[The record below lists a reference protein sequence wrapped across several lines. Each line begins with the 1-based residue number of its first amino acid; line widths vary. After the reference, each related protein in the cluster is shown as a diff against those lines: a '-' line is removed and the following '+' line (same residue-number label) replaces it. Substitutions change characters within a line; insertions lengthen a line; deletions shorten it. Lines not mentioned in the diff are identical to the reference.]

1 MPARSIRSA
10 SRSAQ
15 SYLGSTLFNA
25 PADNRRGNPAQS
37 HGTLV
42 LGFILILVAIF
53 AVQNIQPLTEQEVKF
68 QSFTKFM
75 TALVNQDPAVPKLAQ
90 SDKKFDIVYNPPF
103 KLDSLDSQQRQ
114 VFDLIDD
121 VPNHPERYHLDLLGL
136 TSIGLDYNQQ
146 QVFDALGPTEG
157 SMRQFNDDGSVVTS
171 ESGCLGALQGCD
183 WNICPVELWNQLYTN
198 IWCGAK
204 AFREQLRMWD
214 GVFTYAVAGYKG
226 IWQYSRDA
234 SGELVLDQNGNPII
248 LRDENGNPKIEAQYQ
263 EQIDRV
269 FNSLL
274 IVPRG

>member
-1 MPARSIRSA
+1 MPARSIRST
-10 SRSAQ
+10 SRSVQ
-15 SYLGSTLFNA
+15 GYLGSTFFNA
-25 PADNRRGNPAQS
+25 SADNRRTNPVQS

-42 LGFILILVAIF
+42 LLFVGILIAIF
-53 AVQNIQPLTEQEVKF
+53 AVQNLQPLSDQEVKF

-103 KLDSLDSQQRQ
+103 ALSSLDNQQRQ

-136 TSIGLDYNQQ
+136 ASIGLDYNQQ

-157 SMRQFNDDGSVVTS
+157 SMRQFNADGSVVTS

-183 WNICPVELWNQLYTN
+183 FNICPEEFWRQLYTN

-204 AFREQLRMWD
+204 AFQEQLRMWD
-214 GVFTYAVAGYKG
+214 GNFTYAIAGYKSA
-226 IWQYSRDA
+226 WQYSRDA
-234 SGELVLDQNGNPII
+234 DGNHILDENGNWII
-248 LRDENGNPKIEAQYQ
+248 LRDDAGNPKIEEKYQ
-263 EQIDRV
+263 EQVDRV
-269 FNSLL
+269 FNTLTFS
-274 IVPRG
+274 VHH